1 MRLRHIWRPRV
12 EMGFCSWTISSS
24 IIINIC
30 FMHSSLS
37 QPFWNNSSTLFHSEL
52 PTGQFLPPKNHGRFP
67 HGLKDPIYVSVV
79 FVLHADSS
87 PPVCVSVIL
96 FIVSSLF
103 SNVPQMEMSKQDD
116 RGAED
121 DANQTSVS
129 QGEVVERAHLFPSI
143 VLCLQPLPPHIIHQL
158 PPSLNFLFNLFQ
170 RHGWIVTGRCDCL
183 WLRLSLNKSPRHN
196 WARK

>member
-1 MRLRHIWRPRV
+1 MFHAFQLIPT
-12 EMGFCSWTISSS
+12 M
-24 IIINIC
+24 
-30 FMHSSLS
+30 
-37 QPFWNNSSTLFHSEL
+37 WNKSSTLFHSEL
-52 PTGQFLPPKNHGRFP
+52 LWAAHRAISPRKKSWRIPTWTQGSDLF
-67 HGLKDPIYVSVV
+67 VV
-79 FVLHADSS
+79 FVLHAGSS
-87 PPVCVSVIL
+87 PPACVSVIL
-96 FIVSSLF
+96 CIVSSLS

-121 DANQTSVS
+121 GANQTSVS
-129 QGEVVERAHLFPSI
+129 QGEGVERAHLFPSI

-183 WLRLSLNKSPRHN
+183 WLRLSLNKSHRHN